1 MKQKEIKQSAIDAL
15 ALEIMEDAK
24 KDGEFLTL
32 EDAQEMAVMEIKARD
47 IKNYT
52 KSDAPRKQTKR
63 ERKVDA
69 NKKFLLA
76 MLYNGLDPDE
86 IDGLELGEKTNEAE
100 FDFTYWG
107 NSYTVKL
114 IKHRP
119 PKK

>member
-1 MKQKEIKQSAIDAL
+1 MKQKEIKQSTIDAL

-47 IKNYT
+47 IKTYT

-63 ERKVDA
+63 ERKVDPD
-69 NKKFLLA
+69 KKLLIGWLDDA
-76 MLYNGLDPDE
+76 ICDFADNVLEVKNESEIHFQYNEND
-86 IDGLELGEKTNEAE
+86 
-100 FDFTYWG
+100 
-107 NSYTVKL
+107 YTVKL